1 MGSLKKQINKDEN
14 LIKVIS
20 FKILSKKMPLTLTEG
35 AI

>member
-20 FKILSKKMPLTLTEG
+20 GKSLSKKMPLLLTKG